1 MDPKLDNYL
10 TDFID
15 LDIRGNMILDQTPLL
30 HFLKR
35 EFSWIINVTG
45 IEIPTSIRNKHKTV
59 QISIVVSPIHYCEIS
74 TNFSIENLV
83 KKKLL
88 EKIQRLLVAMYP
100 EIDSNDN
107 VRFLFFPVKSQT
119 LLGELQ

>member
-59 QISIVVSPIHYCEIS
+59 QISIVVSPI
-74 TNFSIENLV
+74 L
-83 KKKLL
+83 
-88 EKIQRLLVAMYP
+88 
-100 EIDSNDN
+100 
-107 VRFLFFPVKSQT
+107 
-119 LLGELQ
+119 